1 MLGPQTAYVG
11 EQLPVEIV
19 IENTAEG
26 PAGEVEVAVASS
38 KEYSIGSQTANQKMS
53 IRGKERRWV
62 IKCQL

>member
-1 MLGPQTAYVG
+1 MLGPQTANVG

-26 PAGEVEVAVASS
+26 PREVEVAVPSS

-53 IRGKERRWV
+53 IRGKERRLG